1 MIRTSQGWLENLH
14 AESFPPKRIEI
25 LSKSKLPNSVRDV
38 YFGGSLNNK
47 FRNPPAERTGGG
59 WGLMLDP
66 GKGKPGKMQSFKTEL
81 MSAGTA

>member
-1 MIRTSQGWLENLH
+1 MH
-14 AESFPPKRIEI
+14 VESFSPPKIEI
-25 LSKSKLPNSVRDV
+25 LSKSKLPNPVRDV

-47 FRNPPAERTGGG
+47 FKNPPAERTDGG
-59 WGLMLDP
+59 WGLMLDA

>member
-1 MIRTSQGWLENLH
+1 MH
-14 AESFPPKRIEI
+14 VESFSPQKIEI
-25 LSKSKLPNSVRDV
+25 LSKSKLSNPARDV

-47 FRNPPAERTGGG
+47 FRNHTAERTGGG

-81 MSAGTA
+81 IFAGTA